1 MKTSMQILYNYIV
14 EMEDNYM
21 KMSKKSK
28 DKDFKKGVDAILT
41 ATTLIR
47 VQIGDGGFQ
56 LEKKQ
61 IIEAGNACIS
71 KKRKSH
77 ELISKMSD
85 DELLS
90 EMKKGFTT
98 YGEEYYEQTYN
109 QKK

>member
-1 MKTSMQILYNYIV
+1 MKILYDYIV

-47 VQIGDGGFQ
+47 VQMGDGGFQ

-61 IIEAGNACIS
+61 MIDFAMQLHKIDCSKTGTDLLLNEAEQLFNQ
-71 KKRKSH
+71 K
-77 ELISKMSD
+77 
-85 DELLS
+85 
-90 EMKKGFTT
+90 
-98 YGEEYYEQTYN
+98 YEQN
-109 QKK
+109 K

>member
-1 MKTSMQILYNYIV
+1 MKTSMKILYDYIV

-47 VQIGDGGFQ
+47 VQMGDGGFQ

-61 IIEAGNACIS
+61 MIDFAMQLHKIDCSKTGTDLLLNEAEQLFNQ
-71 KKRKSH
+71 K
-77 ELISKMSD
+77 
-85 DELLS
+85 
-90 EMKKGFTT
+90 
-98 YGEEYYEQTYN
+98 YEQN
-109 QKK
+109 K

>member
-47 VQIGDGGFQ
+47 VQMKDGGFQ

-61 IIEAGNACIS
+61 IIDAGNGGV
-71 KKRKSH
+71 
-77 ELISKMSD
+77 LINFLHREKIAKMSE
-85 DELLS
+85 DELRNSLVEDTIS
-90 EMKKGFTT
+90 
-98 YGEEYYEQTYN
+98 YGEEYYNQTYN
-109 QKK
+109 QNK

>member
-1 MKTSMQILYNYIV
+1 MKTSMKILYDYIV

-47 VQIGDGGFQ
+47 VQMGDGGFQ

-61 IIEAGNACIS
+61 MIDFAMQLHKIDCSKTGTDLLLNEAEQLFNQ
-71 KKRKSH
+71 K
-77 ELISKMSD
+77 
-85 DELLS
+85 
-90 EMKKGFTT
+90 
-98 YGEEYYEQTYN
+98 YEQ
-109 QKK
+109 KK

>member
-1 MKTSMQILYNYIV
+1 MKILYDYIV

-47 VQIGDGGFQ
+47 VQMKDGGFQ

-61 IIEAGNACIS
+61 MIDFHVMLMKNGLEQEGNAIEWDYN
-71 KKRKSH
+71 
-77 ELISKMSD
+77 ELK
-85 DELLS
+85 
-90 EMKKGFTT
+90 
-98 YGEEYYEQTYN
+98 EEALEYYN
-109 QKK
+109 QKYEQNK